1 MEQFIIKPDVT
12 LYHGIRVDKNTK
24 LEYKKDNLEQ
34 TVENLVLKSKKTFKT
49 DDYENEYKVKVFLK
63 EGDILILDEDDGYI
77 KPLQE
82 MYTIEQT
89 IKELELIK

>member
-12 LYHGIRVDKNTK
+12 LYHGIRVDKETK

-63 EGDILILDEDDGYI
+63 EGDILILDETDGYI

-82 MYTIEQT
+82 MYTVQQT
-89 IKELELIK
+89 IDELELIK

>member
-12 LYHGIRVDKNTK
+12 LYHGVRVDKNTK
-24 LEYKKDNLEQ
+24 LEFKKDGVEQIIENLE
-34 TVENLVLKSKKTFKT
+34 LKSKKVSKT
-49 DDYENEYKVKVFLK
+49 DDYENEYKVTVFLK

-82 MYTIEQT
+82 MYTIQQT
-89 IKELELIK
+89 IDELELIK

>member
-12 LYHGIRVDKNTK
+12 LYHGIRVDKETK

-34 TVENLVLKSKKTFKT
+34 TVENLVLYSKKAFKT

-82 MYTIEQT
+82 MYTIQQT
-89 IKELELIK
+89 IDELELIK

>member
-12 LYHGIRVDKNTK
+12 LYHGIRVDKDTK

>member
-12 LYHGIRVDKNTK
+12 LYHGIRVDKETK

-34 TVENLVLKSKKTFKT
+34 TVENLVLYSKKTFKT

-82 MYTIEQT
+82 MYTIQQT
-89 IKELELIK
+89 IDELELIK

>member
-49 DDYENEYKVKVFLK
+49 DDYENEYKVKGFLK

>member
-12 LYHGIRVDKNTK
+12 LYHGIRVDKDTK

-63 EGDILILDEDDGYI
+63 EGDILILDETDGYI

-82 MYTIEQT
+82 MYTVQQT
-89 IKELELIK
+89 IDELELIK

>member
-12 LYHGIRVDKNTK
+12 LYHGVRVDKNTK
-24 LEYKKDNLEQ
+24 LEFKKDGVEQ
-34 TVENLVLKSKKTFKT
+34 IVENLELKSKKVSKT
-49 DDYENEYKVKVFLK
+49 DDYENEYKVTVFLK

-82 MYTIEQT
+82 MYTIQQT
-89 IKELELIK
+89 IDELELIK